1 MTLIRRPSPFGELLS
16 LRQAMDR
23 LFEDSY
29 VRPRGGG
36 AGPGDEHQLALDIY
50 TTADSLVV
58 EAALPGV
65 KPDDVEISVLGDTLT
80 INATTTEDQT
90 RNDDGY
96 SYREI
101 RRGSFSR
108 QVTLPGGLKSE
119 AATASF
125 ENGML
130 RLSIPKAE
138 EAKPRQIQIKPST
151 SGASAS
157 QAGTSEGGAGQ
168 ADFGQGSA
176 EAANAQPVNDWQS
189 NQSPDWQS
197 TSPAL
202 SGQSTPSGDEWPSG
216 NEWQSN
222 GQGQTNE
229 QPRVE
234 QGS

>member
-29 VRPRGGG
+29 VRPRGSGG
-36 AGPGDEHQLALDIY
+36 GGGGDEHQLALDIY
-50 TTADSLVV
+50 TTSDSLVV

-65 KPDDVEISVLGDTLT
+65 KPDDVDISVLGDTLT
-80 INATTTEDQT
+80 INATTRDEQT
-90 RNDDGY
+90 RNEEGY

-125 ENGML
+125 ENGLL

-138 EAKPRQIQIKPST
+138 ETRPRQIQIKPTTAGEPAAVGAGLS
-151 SGASAS
+151 ASATGESATGESATESATGDGGSTDNGS
-157 QAGTSEGGAGQ
+157 QAQPTLDG
-168 ADFGQGSA
+168 
-176 EAANAQPVNDWQS
+176 AANAQPVNDWQS
-189 NQSPDWQS
+189 S
-197 TSPAL
+197 
-202 SGQSTPSGDEWPSG
+202 
-216 NEWQSN
+216 
-222 GQGQTNE
+222 
-229 QPRVE
+229 QPN
-234 QGS
+234 